1 MAAVNPAANGSLLW
15 YYLDYIDPRH
25 LQTILA
31 IVMEKLWRGPP
42 AKRELPA
49 LQLDEVDEFG
59 QFHQALEAFQLP
71 ASSAAVD
78 SVREVY
84 KVQMPPNLLSSLED
98 DMLRRVLGVP
108 ARSSLTVPDLRSICV
123 KDPDFLHSN
132 IFAAHKKSSALYELI
147 HEAYL
152 NDHKE
157 EPLEIQYEPELI
169 EVVERDVTMWLNCRY
184 KGNIVTQ
191 ENKKIPFEAACFYN
205 LQDPA
210 ISSRSIFIYPRRVT
224 L

>member
-1 MAAVNPAANGSLLW
+1 MAAVNPAATGSLLW

-25 LQTILA
+25 LQAILA
-31 IVMEKLWRGPP
+31 LVMEKLWRGPP
-42 AKRELPA
+42 PKRELPA
-49 LQLDEVDEFG
+49 LQLDEVDEYG
-59 QFHQALEAFQLP
+59 RFHQALEAFQLP
-71 ASSAAVD
+71 GNSTEID
-78 SVREVY
+78 SVRKVY

-98 DMLRRVLGVP
+98 NMLRKDLGVP
-108 ARSSLTVPDLRSICV
+108 VKSSLTIPDIRSICV

-152 NDHKE
+152 NDYKE
-157 EPLEIQYEPELI
+157 EPLDIQYEPELI
-169 EVVERDVTMWLNCRY
+169 EVAERDGTMWLNCSY

-191 ENKKIPFEAACFYN
+191 GNQKIPFEAACFYN

-210 ISSRSIFIYPRRVT
+210 ISSRSIFIDPRRVI